1 MNDAPSDAT
10 PAPHLPPPPGGGWTA
25 PTGPQAP
32 AGSPDATRDEAPD
45 DATAAEP
52 AGTPPAV
59 EFDDSERPLAPEVVT
74 SWRIGTTLSLLVPS
88 TIITTV
94 TGLALDGVAGWVA
107 AGFVVLWLLLL
118 TLSHPVRYRRWHW
131 RLTDLAVEL
140 RYGVVTRSQETVP
153 YFRIQQIDIVQ
164 GPLDRL
170 LHLSTLQV
178 TTASATGRAA
188 LPGIA
193 EADAP
198 EVRRELLARA
208 TAAVAD
214 HPGDLRDAV

>member
-1 MNDAPSDAT
+1 MNDARAAT
-10 PAPHLPPPPGGGWTA
+10 PAEQPPPPPGGQATTPGDPPGPG
-25 PTGPQAP
+25 PT
-32 AGSPDATRDEAPD
+32 T
-45 DATAAEP
+45 EP
-52 AGTPPAV
+52 SREPGF
-59 EFDDSERPLAPEVVT
+59 EDHERPLAPQVVT

-88 TIITTV
+88 AVITTV
-94 TGLALDGVAGWVA
+94 LGLTLDGVAIWVA
-107 AGFVVLWLLLL
+107 AGFAVLWLALLL
-118 TLSHPVRYRRWHW
+118 LYHPARYRRWRW

-193 EADAP
+193 EDDAP
-198 EVRRELLARA
+198 GVRQELLARA
-208 TAAVAD
+208 AAAVAD

>member
-1 MNDAPSDAT
+1 VDDARA
-10 PAPHLPPPPGGGWTA
+10 A
-25 PTGPQAP
+25 
-32 AGSPDATRDEAPD
+32 
-45 DATAAEP
+45 DATAP
-52 AGTPPAV
+52 APS
-59 EFDDSERPLAPEVVT
+59 FDDRERPLAPQVVT
-74 SWRIGTTLSLLVPS
+74 SWRIGTTVSLLVPS
-88 TIITTV
+88 VVSTTV
-94 TGLALDGVAGWVA
+94 LALTLDGVALWVA
-107 AGFVVLWLLLL
+107 LGFGVLWVALV
-118 TLSHPVRYRRWHW
+118 TLYHPARYRRWRW
-131 RLTDLAVEL
+131 RLTDLALEL

-193 EADAP
+193 ETDAP
-198 EVRRELLARA
+198 GVRQELLARA

-214 HPGDLRDAV
+214 HPGDIRDAV